1 MDSDSDVEVTGE
13 SGFNAARDAPHARPD
28 CITHSFKPGAHGD
41 RCDFCY
47 CWVCDD
53 VASKCTHWTAGCD
66 GRTCSDACDSC
77 PSHCH
82 ATPARRRWV
91 TARAEA
97 KRQQQSRELAEQRAR
112 AARPPT
118 AARPPSLPPPQ
129 AAPSAPAAVDATA
142 GDPASAAPSA
152 DETLPPA
159 AGDAE
164 SAGIEGD
171 DEESEELFE
180 HYKPCHFPHGSE
192 HPDPV
197 VETTSLAFVQPP
209 RFADTGQL
217 LPGILQSC
225 VAHRTLSA
233 LQLEAVAYAGLRH
246 EQTLSD
252 PAASTAGFF
261 LGDGPGVGKGR
272 QLAAIILE
280 NWLAGRKRHVW
291 LSVSPDLE
299 HDASRDLKDL
309 LKHLEPAIGEIPIV
323 NLTRL
328 SYRDISLKAGVVS
341 CLASAALGPEPCCTL
356 LSCTLPSSIC
366 LSATVRAALLHLL
379 GAGCQGRPER
389 RREGPAGSLG
399 GRRRGR

>member
-28 CITHSFKPGAHGD
+28 CITHPFKPGAHGD

-129 AAPSAPAAVDATA
+129 AAPSAPAAVDATV

-356 LSCTLPSSIC
+356 LSCALPSSIC

>member
-1 MDSDSDVEVTGE
+1 
-13 SGFNAARDAPHARPD
+13 
-28 CITHSFKPGAHGD
+28 
-41 RCDFCY
+41 
-47 CWVCDD
+47 
-53 VASKCTHWTAGCD
+53 
-66 GRTCSDACDSC
+66 
-77 PSHCH
+77 
-82 ATPARRRWV
+82 
-91 TARAEA
+91 
-97 KRQQQSRELAEQRAR
+97 
-112 AARPPT
+112 
-118 AARPPSLPPPQ
+118 
-129 AAPSAPAAVDATA
+129 
-142 GDPASAAPSA
+142 
-152 DETLPPA
+152 LPPA

-356 LSCTLPSSIC
+356 LSCALPSSIC